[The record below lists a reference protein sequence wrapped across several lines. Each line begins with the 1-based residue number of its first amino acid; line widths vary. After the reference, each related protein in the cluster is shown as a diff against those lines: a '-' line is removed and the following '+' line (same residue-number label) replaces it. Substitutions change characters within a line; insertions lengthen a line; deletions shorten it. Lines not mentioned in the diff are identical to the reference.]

1 MLAVT
6 GSASG
11 ASVVFHSHVAAS
23 LLAEGTNLASKL
35 FGKFQTTSSQFQ
47 HQGVFGVDG
56 TSAIYCNNARTVKVY
71 ESRKLVKTSENY
83 TLSLLIVSCLVGLQF
98 ANLFCFSQSM

>member
-47 HQGVFGVDG
+47 HQGWFAKDG
-56 TSAIYCNNARTVKVY
+56 TFSNRCNALGRVFRKAVKLGSA
-71 ESRKLVKTSENY
+71 
-83 TLSLLIVSCLVGLQF
+83 LSQD
-98 ANLFCFSQSM
+98 